1 MTLEGS
7 HRAPIFAEMPRK
19 KQAKPWENGGKAGG
33 GVKKKKA
40 ISIPRRPSVIDGHGK
55 DQFNKEI
62 HSLNF

>member
-1 MTLEGS
+1 
-7 HRAPIFAEMPRK
+7 MPKK

-62 HSLNF
+62 NSLNF